1 MAESIFLI
9 DRQRRSHFFLRF
21 AAALL
26 IYFGAASGYY
36 FFMQSLNISHPLILA
51 AFWFGLFLLT
61 LGAASFCW
69 KLFPIELLFVG
80 TAGYA
85 TEHIGFAVAKILQYI
100 TGMYADRIGVVL
112 ENLIFRFLIYAVV
125 TLAVYRFIVK
135 PNRRKSEMQ
144 EHDRR
149 VVLMSFLILFSAIIL
164 SVYSDNIL
172 TYDNALTEIVCPAY
186 GLLCSLL
193 ILSMEYYVFR
203 ENRLTRE
210 KSVMEQ
216 LLQIAEIQKESTKE
230 AIDIINIK
238 CHDLKHQMKVLMN
251 MEDREERKEYIE
263 EMRRAV
269 SIYDAAYHTGCES
282 LDYILREKTLIS
294 NEYQVA
300 FSCMADGAALSFMH
314 PADLYA
320 LMGNALDNA
329 LESVIREEEGKRV
342 ISLKISRH
350 GNMVSIQLEN
360 TCSRNVEFEDGM
372 PVTDK
377 EDKRYHGFGVRS
389 IRYVVEKYNG
399 EFQMRVRNGC
409 FRLDILLPSVSGDLT

>member
-1 MAESIFLI
+1 M
-9 DRQRRSHFFLRF
+9 
-21 AAALL
+21 
-26 IYFGAASGYY
+26 
-36 FFMQSLNISHPLILA
+36 
-51 AFWFGLFLLT
+51 
-61 LGAASFCW
+61 
-69 KLFPIELLFVG
+69 
-80 TAGYA
+80 
-85 TEHIGFAVAKILQYI
+85 
-100 TGMYADRIGVVL
+100 
-112 ENLIFRFLIYAVV
+112 
-125 TLAVYRFIVK
+125 
-135 PNRRKSEMQ
+135 
-144 EHDRR
+144 
-149 VVLMSFLILFSAIIL
+149 VLMSFLILFSAIIL

-409 FRLDILLPSVSGDLT
+409 FRLDILLPSVSADLT